1 MQQQQQRPPP
11 PELLAGEVTLNNK
24 TEPPPAGRSIDWIN
38 VECCVLQR
46 IARESADR
54 HENPTQNIIRARPE
68 LNSPRHRP
76 LLCVVYAVR
85 VWQVHYT
92 QIHSSAACLAQG
104 GGDCLS
110 GCGLGRSGFRTS
122 GVEQNYTPRVVAFG
136 GRRVF
141 GRCVYKHTK
150 RNNRNSVVCAFIPW
164 PPPPPSSQSFYAL
177 RHRRQTTDV
186 WGLGC
191 RVSDG

>member
-1 MQQQQQRPPP
+1 M
-11 PELLAGEVTLNNK
+11 
-24 TEPPPAGRSIDWIN
+24 
-38 VECCVLQR
+38 LQR

-68 LNSPRHRP
+68 YNSPRHRP
-76 LLCVVYAVR
+76 GLCVVYAVR

-110 GCGLGRSGFRTS
+110 GCGLGHEAVDSGRVEWSSIILRGLLCRS
-122 GVEQNYTPRVVAFG
+122 VVAAFG

-164 PPPPPSSQSFYAL
+164 PPPPPAL

-186 WGLGC
+186 WGLGW

>member
-1 MQQQQQRPPP
+1 MLCATTHCERERRP
-11 PELLAGEVTLNNK
+11 
-24 TEPPPAGRSIDWIN
+24 
-38 VECCVLQR
+38 
-46 IARESADR
+46 AREPDSEHYSGQTR
-54 HENPTQNIIRARPE
+54 IKF
-68 LNSPRHRP
+68 SSSSSF
-76 LLCVVYAVR
+76 AVCCLR
-85 VWQVHYT
+85 
-92 QIHSSAACLAQG
+92 SACLASTLHPNTLISSMSG
-104 GGDCLS
+104 PRRGDCLS

-122 GVEQNYTPRVVAFG
+122 GVEQHYTPRVVAFG
-136 GRRVF
+136 AGRVF

-186 WGLGC
+186 WGLEW